1 MNGLEP
7 GTALVGAGFAA
18 LGAAAV
24 LTEVA
29 RRIGLHY
36 RLVDVPTGRKAHDR
50 PTPNLGGAA
59 IVLSTLFA
67 VSWYQP
73 RWPTAL
79 AVVVVCAVAM
89 ALLGLADDLR
99 PLSPAARLRIEAVL
113 ATLVAL
119 TGVRVPV
126 FGNGLDIAVT
136 VVWIVAVTNSWNL
149 LDNMDG
155 SAAAVGLASAGCL
168 AAAALAGSPDAAVV
182 LCALAAAC
190 GGFLVH
196 NWAPARI
203 FMGDCGSLF
212 LGFMITCLS
221 VMIAPPEAGAP
232 ATTGIVLFAL
242 VPVLDTVVVLISRR
256 LAGRPL
262 LFGGTDHISHRL
274 CRLGL
279 STQRAGAVLCAL
291 AGAASLTGMCVER
304 RWLPAS
310 LALFAAATAAAVLV
324 LTMLRVPVYPKPTA
338 DGAAGFPPGLGNFG
352 VALVGAPLAPEDLAS
367 TSDNQRQDA
376 QVGVAN

>member
-1 MNGLEP
+1 MTGLEP
-7 GTALVGAGFAA
+7 GAAAVGAGFAA
-18 LGAAAV
+18 LGTAAV

-29 RRIGLHY
+29 RRVGLRH
-36 RLVDVPTGRKAHDR
+36 RLVDVPTGHKAHDR

-67 VSWYQP
+67 ASWYLP
-73 RWPTAL
+73 RWKTAL
-79 AVVVVCAVAM
+79 TVTVVCAVAV

-99 PLSPAARLRIEAVL
+99 PLSPGARLRIEAVL

-119 TGVRVPV
+119 AGVRVPV
-126 FGNGLDIAVT
+126 FGGGLDIAVT
-136 VVWIVAVTNSWNL
+136 VVWIVVVTNSWNL

-168 AAAALAGSPDAAVV
+168 AAAGSPDACVV

-221 VMIAPPEAGAP
+221 AMVPAPEAGVP
-232 ATTGIVLFAL
+232 AATGVLLFAL
-242 VPVLDTVVVLISRR
+242 VPVLDTTVVLISRR

-262 LFGGTDHISHRL
+262 LSGGTDHLSHRL

-279 STQRAGAVLCAL
+279 STQQAAAVLCAL
-291 AGAASLTGMCVER
+291 AGAASFGGMCVER

-310 LALFAAATAAAVLV
+310 LVLAVAAPAAAVLV
-324 LTMLRVPVYPKPTA
+324 LTMLRVPVYKKPTT
-338 DGAAGFPPGLGNFG
+338 GEVGPVPPRLGNISE
-352 VALVGAPLAPEDLAS
+352 VRVVAPLASPDSSPA
-367 TSDNQRQDA
+367 SDNPRQDA
-376 QVGVAN
+376 QVGMAN